1 MFVRN
6 PLCVGSNTPA
16 AVCGLVYA
24 QAVEDAHTNFGDS
37 TVLQSLVFQSDIIC
51 VDQ

>member
-24 QAVEDAHTNFGDS
+24 QAVEDTNFGDS